1 MLKCIFKIPKYAII
15 FFSNCVFSFKI
26 IFKQWLQVIKSVN
39 YIFFTHFIDSKILW
53 YVHNLFTIKFYE

>member
-39 YIFFTHFIDSKILW
+39 YIFFTHFIDSKIL
-53 YVHNLFTIKFYE
+53 